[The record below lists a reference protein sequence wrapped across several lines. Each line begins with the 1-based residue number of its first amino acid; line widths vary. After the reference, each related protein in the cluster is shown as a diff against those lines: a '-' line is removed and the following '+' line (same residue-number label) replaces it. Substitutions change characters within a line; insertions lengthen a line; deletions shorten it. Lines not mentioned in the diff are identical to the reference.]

1 MRKCTRTTRGGF
13 SLLEVVIVVA
23 IIAILAAIGIPR
35 MSRGSRGANDSAVS
49 GNLAVLRNAIEL
61 YSAEHGGSFPA
72 VATITDQLTKYTDIN
87 GTPNATKTTQYVYGP
102 YVRAVPPLT
111 VGQRKGKNGVKA
123 VDDPNAGWIYAD
135 AVTGVIKANTTG
147 TEKDDAG
154 KLYSDY

>member
-1 MRKCTRTTRGGF
+1 MSRLRRTTRGGF

-49 GNLAVLRNAIEL
+49 GNLAVLRNAIDL

-72 VATITDQLTKYTDIN
+72 VGTITNQLTLYSDIS
-87 GTPNATKTTQYVYGP
+87 GLTNAAKTTQYVYGP
-102 YVRAVPPLT
+102 YIRTIPPLT
-111 VGQRKGKNGVKA
+111 VGARKGQNGISA
-123 VDDPNAGWIYAD
+123 ADDPNTGWIYTA
-135 AVTGVIKANTTG
+135 ASGTIKANTTG